1 MIIKEIKVEKYNIGL
16 RRSFTYH
23 TLTLKSLSYALV
35 TTKSDSGLIG
45 LGEAA
50 LAWDV
55 TGETQ
60 AGALA
65 AGRLIS
71 PLLVGRRLDDISDV
85 ASTMSELNYSLAG
98 NTGLKAGIESAL
110 FDILGQKLKKPIYQ
124 LLGGKKKF
132 SVVLQ
137 KTFSY
142 EELANDYESIIKRA
156 LKSGVQIFKFKIGV
170 NLKLEVDIL
179 TQVRKKFPKIEIV
192 VDANQTWRDWRLAE
206 RGLRVFDQVKIK
218 WVEQPLLAWDFEGMA
233 LLRHKLRVPIMADES
248 CHNLFHLKL
257 LYEKRAID
265 FINIKL
271 AKCGG
276 ILPAKE
282 MIVFCDQH
290 KIGYM
295 LGDMLHSALG
305 TAYNLHAAMLGNFL
319 SYDLTLPERL
329 RSDKAR
335 GLVFDGFKAYIPN
348 KPGLGVKF

>member
-1 MIIKEIKVEKYNIGL
+1 MEKYNIGL
-16 RRSFTYH
+16 RRPFTYH
-23 TLTLKSLSYALV
+23 TLTLKSLPYALV
-35 TTKSDSGLIG
+35 MAKSDSGLIG

-50 LAWDV
+50 LVWDV

-65 AGRLIS
+65 VGRLIS
-71 PLLVGRRLDDISDV
+71 PLLVGRRLDNISAV

-98 NTGLKAGIESAL
+98 NTGLKTGVESAL
-110 FDILGQKLKKPIYQ
+110 FDILGKKFKKPIYQ
-124 LLGGKKKF
+124 LLGGKKKS

-142 EELANDYESIIKRA
+142 EELINDYESIIVRA

-170 NLKLEVDIL
+170 NLKLEADVL

-206 RGLRVFDQVKIK
+206 HALRAFAQVKIK
-218 WVEQPLLAWDFEGMA
+218 WVEQPLLSLDFDGLA
-233 LLRHKLRVPIMADES
+233 LLRRKLRVPIMADES

-257 LYEKRAID
+257 FYEKRAID

-276 ILPAKE
+276 LLSAKE
-282 MIVFCDQH
+282 MIAFCEQH

-305 TAYNLHAAMLGNFL
+305 TAYNLHAATLGNFL

-348 KPGLGVKF
+348 QPGLGVNF